1 MTYKQIAQMVAEIG
15 VPYAYYEFT
24 KDTAV
29 APPFVCFFY
38 PIDSDMYAD
47 GENYTNIKHL
57 TIEVYTDAKDFAL
70 EKTVENVLRSH
81 GFTWTRSE
89 TRIDTERMYEVIYET
104 DVVITE
110 ESNNG

>member
-1 MTYKQIAQMVAEIG
+1 MTYIQIAAMVAEIG

-38 PIDSDMYAD
+38 PDDSDMYAD
-47 GENYTNIKHL
+47 DSNYQKITHL
-57 TIEVYTDAKDFAL
+57 TIEVYTEQKDFAI
-70 EKTVENVLRSH
+70 EATVENVLRSH
-81 GFTWTRSE
+81 GLTWVRSE
-89 TRIDTERMYEVIYET
+89 TRVDTERMYEVIYDT

-110 ESNNG
+110 E